1 MAAIKGTHSPKK
13 HTRQGFP
20 EVRNKIVDSVELFAH
35 TGYYGITIRFQ
46 DKTTLI
52 FRIESCLVAF
62 PVYSRWKGGEEKPLK
77 RYQPISSKVSSM

>member
-46 DKTTLI
+46 DKTT
-52 FRIESCLVAF
+52 AHF
-62 PVYSRWKGGEEKPLK
+62 PY
-77 RYQPISSKVSSM
+77 